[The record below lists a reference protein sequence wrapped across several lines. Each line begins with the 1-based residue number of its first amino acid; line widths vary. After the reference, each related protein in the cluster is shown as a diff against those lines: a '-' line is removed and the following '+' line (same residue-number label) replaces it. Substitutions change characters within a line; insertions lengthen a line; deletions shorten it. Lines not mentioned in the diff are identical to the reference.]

1 MNSKPLS
8 IKAFITGL
16 TATSVSVFVLHF
28 LINRLMNSGLESV
41 KIIEMYVVLYILSMV
56 HFFAIRWI
64 FKKWAKYAGLLF
76 TALSLLKMIVALLY
90 LMPDIFPAHSNSVSI
105 AINFMAVYLVLLFY
119 EVLFLVKKLSRPNEG

>member
-105 AINFMAVYLVLLFY
+105 AINFV
-119 EVLFLVKKLSRPNEG
+119 